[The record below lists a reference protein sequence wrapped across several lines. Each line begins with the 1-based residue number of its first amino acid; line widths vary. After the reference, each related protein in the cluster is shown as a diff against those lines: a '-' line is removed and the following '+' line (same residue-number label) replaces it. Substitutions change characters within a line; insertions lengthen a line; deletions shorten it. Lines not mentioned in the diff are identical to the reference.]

1 MVCMNYLADA
11 LKSINNVTKRPK
23 CQILRHCFKVIAWF
37 LTDAEVWL
45 HWSIWSHWWS
55 QSWENCEPYGW
66 LNKCGVISPRF
77 GAQLK
82 DLEIWQNNLLYPV
95 CLVSLHTKS
104 PTYKQ
109 VPFWEHVHKSNLF
122 ISQTN
127 QPKYPVNTVSY
138 IVLYCNRF
146 IILFI
151 PIMHKNKHKKWRKHF

>member
-11 LKSINNVTKRPK
+11 LKSINNVKKRPK
-23 CQILRHCFKVIAWF
+23 CQILIRHCFKVIARF

-45 HWSIWSHWWS
+45 HWSIWNHWWS

-66 LNKCGVISPRF
+66 LNKCGRIICS
-77 GAQLK
+77 
-82 DLEIWQNNLLYPV
+82 NL
-95 CLVSLHTKS
+95 CLVSLYTKS
-104 PTYKQ
+104 LTYKQ
-109 VPFWEHVHKSNLF
+109 VPFREHVHKSNLF

-138 IVLYCNRF
+138 IVLYCNRY